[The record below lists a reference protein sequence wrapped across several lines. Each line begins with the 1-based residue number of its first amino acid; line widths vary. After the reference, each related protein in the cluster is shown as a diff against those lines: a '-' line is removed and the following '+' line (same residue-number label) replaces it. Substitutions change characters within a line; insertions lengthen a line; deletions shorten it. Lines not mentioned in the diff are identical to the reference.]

1 MYYEINEE
9 AARRGHDAYSMSDYV
24 AGSTTAEYRR
34 MVDKAAEICK
44 RQEAKHPEQADKLYA
59 LLDRYSKGMAEYYN
73 TESRINGMCP
83 SILISGSGNFPV
95 GKKQK
100 QNAAS
105 DRNHERYTELQK
117 MLQKMQTIGTGGIQ
131 SGDPNAI
138 DKLRG
143 KLEKLEALQDT
154 MKAVNAYYRKNKT
167 LDGCPGLSEREAD
180 AIRGNWERGWYVCT
194 PFATYELSNN
204 NAEIHRIRDRIAS
217 IEKAKATPE
226 AEPMELENG
235 IRVEEDSEAMR
246 IKIIFPGK
254 PDEATRGI
262 LKSHGFRWAPS
273 VSAWQRQLNSNGK
286 YAAKQ
291 VLAQLG
297 AQG

>member
-9 AARRGHDAYSMSDYV
+9 AARRGHEAYSMFDYV
-24 AGSTTAEYRR
+24 EGSTTAEYRR

-44 RQEAKHPEQADKLYA
+44 RQEAKHPEQSDKLRA
-59 LLDRYSKGMAEYYN
+59 MLDRYSKGMAEYYN

-83 SILISGSGNFPV
+83 SILISGSGNFPT

-100 QNAAS
+100 QNAAA
-105 DRNHERYTELQK
+105 DRNHDRYTALQE

-131 SGDPNAI
+131 SGDPDAV
-138 DKLRG
+138 DKLRE
-143 KLEKLEALQDT
+143 KLSKLEALQDT
-154 MKAVNAYYRKNKT
+154 MKSVNAYYRKNKT
-167 LDGCPGLSEREAD
+167 LDGCPDLTEREAD
-180 AIRGNWERGWYVCT
+180 AIRGNWERGWYVGT
-194 PFATYELSNN
+194 PFPSYSLSNN
-204 NAEIHRIRDRIAS
+204 NAEIHRLRERIAS
-217 IEKAKATPE
+217 LEKAKATP
-226 AEPMELENG
+226 AAAPVELENG
-235 IRVEEDSEAMR
+235 ITVEEDAEAMR

-254 PDEATRGI
+254 PDEATREI

-273 VSAWQRQLNSNGK
+273 VSAWQRQLNANGK

-291 VLAQLG
+291 VLAQIS

>member
-9 AARRGHDAYSMSDYV
+9 AARRGHEAYSMFDYV

-34 MVDKAAEICK
+34 MVDKAAEICE
-44 RQEAKHPEQADKLYA
+44 RQKAKFPEQSDKLDA

-73 TESRINGMCP
+73 NESRINGMCP
-83 SILISGSGNFPV
+83 SILISGGSNFPV

-100 QNAAS
+100 QNAAD
-105 DRNHERYTELQK
+105 DRNRERYTELQEI
-117 MLQKMQTIGTGGIQ
+117 LQKMQTLGTGGIQ

-138 DKLRG
+138 EKLCE
-143 KLEKLEALQDT
+143 KLAKLEALQDT
-154 MKAVNAYYRKNKT
+154 MKSVNAYYRKNKT
-167 LDGCPGLSEREAD
+167 LDGCPDLTEREAD
-180 AIRGNWERGWYVCT
+180 TIRGNWERGWYVGT

-204 NAEIHRIRDRIAS
+204 NANIHRIRERIAS
-217 IEKAKATPE
+217 LEKAKATPE
-226 AEPMELENG
+226 AEPTELENG

>member
-9 AARRGHDAYSMSDYV
+9 AARNGHDAYSMFDYV
-24 AGSTTAEYRR
+24 EGSTTAEYRR
-34 MVDKAAEICK
+34 MVDKASEICE
-44 RQEAKHPEQADKLYA
+44 RQKAKFPEQSDKLDA

-83 SILISGSGNFPV
+83 SILISGGSNFPV

-105 DRNHERYTELQK
+105 DRNHERYTELQGILGK
-117 MLQKMQTIGTGGIQ
+117 MRTLGTGGIQ

-143 KLEKLEALQDT
+143 KLEKLEALQET

-167 LDGCPGLSEREAD
+167 LDGCPDLTEREAD
-180 AIRGNWERGWYVCT
+180 AIRGNWERGWYVDT
-194 PFATYELSNN
+194 PFPSYSLSNN
-204 NAEIHRIRDRIAS
+204 NAEIRRVRERIAS
-217 IEKAKATPE
+217 LEKVKAAPE
-226 AEPMELENG
+226 AAPVKLENG
-235 IRVEEDSEAMR
+235 ATVEEDTESMR

-254 PDEATRGI
+254 PDEETRTL

-273 VSAWQRQLNSNGK
+273 VSAWQRQLNSNGR

-291 VLAQLG
+291 VLAQMA
-297 AQG
+297 AQV